1 MLVVLITTTVTPK
14 GVGDLEKQEKE
25 RGPMIVVLELD
36 AAKKR
41 RKEEE
46 EPGIGD
52 LTNKK
57 RRKLKGMLMRTKS
70 VSLLLML

>member
-25 RGPMIVVLELD
+25 RGPTIVVLELD

-52 LTNKK
+52 LTNK
-57 RRKLKGMLMRTKS
+57 RQRKLKVTLMRTKS
-70 VSLLLML
+70 VSPLLML